1 MTGFVYRWTDSSNGM
16 QYIGSH
22 KGTPD
27 DGYIGSGKWFMS
39 AYTKRPKMFSREIL
53 YIGEDFR
60 ELEEFILTEIDAA
73 NNKEF
78 YNLKNEAVGGN
89 TFLGRKHTEESLRK
103 MSKAQSGKTVSKET
117 RQKISKTLTGR
128 KASKE
133 TKQKLSAARQGD
145 KNGFFGKQHSIETKA
160 KISKA
165 NKGNYIGDERM
176 SILWS
181 ANKKSVYCES
191 LDSYFPSIKECALK
205 LGISQSSV
213 SNMMAGRVKNRYGV
227 KII

>member
-1 MTGFVYRWTDSSNGM
+1 M

-53 YIGEDFR
+53 YLGEDFR
-60 ELEEFILTEIDAA
+60 ELEEFILTELDAA
-73 NNKEF
+73 NNKGF

-103 MSKAQSGKTVSKET
+103 MSKAQRGKKVSEET
-117 RQKISKTLTGR
+117 RKKISKTLKGR
-128 KASKE
+128 KASEE
-133 TKQKLSAARQGD
+133 TKHKLSENRKGN
-145 KNGFFGKQHSIETKA
+145 KNHFYGKTHTLESRK
-160 KISKA
+160 KISDSK
-165 NKGNYIGDERM
+165 KGTYIGDEKM
-176 SILWS
+176 SILWN

-191 LDSYFPSIKECALK
+191 LNSYFLSIKECALK

-213 SNMMAGRVKNRYGV
+213 SNMIAGRVKNRYGV